1 MDRKLKSILFL
12 LLVLIGLGSCKLY
25 KKPSGPIIQECRIEN
40 DKAIITIDRKRIRY
54 NEIKYVILG
63 RTEIIYNITETID
76 IDKKLI
82 ISIPIPNSSDFQN
95 GSEYD
100 IKVYWFGGHIL
111 ASGIFNDNRFE
122 IIEEGAFY
130 Y

>member
-1 MDRKLKSILFL
+1 MDRKHKISIIILFIL
-12 LLVLIGLGSCKLY
+12 LIVSCKVY

-40 DKAIITIDRKRIRY
+40 EKAIITIDRKRIRY
-54 NEIKYVILG
+54 NEINYVILG

-100 IKVYWFGGHIL
+100 IEVYWFGGHIL

-122 IIEEGAFY
+122 IIKEKLY
-130 Y
+130 YN

>member
-40 DKAIITIDRKRIRY
+40 DKAIITLNGKKIRY
-54 NEIKYVILG
+54 NEIKYVTVGAVLHPEKVE
-63 RTEIIYNITETID
+63 EIENQ
-76 IDKKLI
+76 LI
-82 ISIPIPNSSDFQN
+82 ITALTFDLVDYQQGNT
-95 GSEYD
+95 YD
-100 IKVYWFGGHIL
+100 IEVYWFGGNII

>member
-25 KKPSGPIIQECRIEN
+25 KKPSGPIIKECRIEN

-54 NEIKYVILG
+54 NEIKYVTVG
-63 RTEIIYNITETID
+63 AVCHPEKVEEIE
-76 IDKKLI
+76 KQLI
-82 ISIPIPNSSDFQN
+82 ITALTENIVDFKQGN
-95 GSEYD
+95 TYD
-100 IKVYWFGGHIL
+100 IEVYWFGGNII